1 MKNVLS
7 TMTLL
12 ILLVG
17 CFNEPRNENTKE
29 NKQKSTVEK
38 KTEDGLNWQTFDE
51 KILKEN
57 LGKKPVIIYFW
68 AEWCTPC
75 HQLRKLTF
83 VNAEVK
89 SKLQNF
95 LLFKVDATE
104 QENNDVIKL
113 QEKYKVDSL
122 PVVVF
127 YNEKGELKESL
138 TLNGFEPPLEFI
150 LRLQKL

>member
-1 MKNVLS
+1 ML
-7 TMTLL
+7 LL
-12 ILLVG
+12 IILVG
-17 CFNEPRNENTKE
+17 CLKEPPEKISQKKE
-29 NKQKSTVEK
+29 TLQKT
-38 KTEDGLNWQTFDE
+38 DGGLNWQSFDE

-57 LGKKPVIIYFW
+57 LGKKPIIIYFW
-68 AEWCTPC
+68 AEWCAPC

-89 SKLQNF
+89 SKIQNF

-104 QENNDVIKL
+104 QENNETIRL
-113 QEKYKVDSL
+113 QDKYKIDSL
-122 PVVVF
+122 PVVIF